1 MVSMGEVIPEPP
13 GIVFPGL
20 GNNREQVLH
29 GNRQVYPAEGGIA
42 LNLQDANVGQVDKG
56 QEHPPVIQFPQP
68 EGWAIMV
75 DTYYVP
81 PSHRPRQAASTAP
94 MVRQGSQPQPDP
106 WGGPSARARTSKWAL
121 SLPAA

>member
-1 MVSMGEVIPEPP
+1 MVSMGRVIREPP

-29 GNRQVYPAEGGIA
+29 GNRKVYPAEGGIA
-42 LNLQDANVGQVDKG
+42 VNLQDANVRQVDRG
-56 QEHPPVIQFPQP
+56 PEHAPVIQFPQP